1 MAASTATLR
10 FPGNMNNELASLFA
24 TLIPTPKCHFLMTGY
39 TPLSVEGVAVCS
51 CPNSNIFHCCVTCDH
66 SLTMCNQPSPR
77 TRKEILL
84 SIKFELQP
92 FSSRS
97 GMIPQAVKVCPMIA
111 AVGLH

>member
-51 CPNSNIFHCCVTCDH
+51 CPNSNIFHCCVTCTH
-66 SLTMCNQPSPR
+66 SLCAINPVQGLARRSSCQSS
-77 TRKEILL
+77 L
-84 SIKFELQP
+84 SYNPLVPE
-92 FSSRS
+92 
-97 GMIPQAVKVCPMIA
+97 A
-111 AVGLH
+111 A